1 MNTHTLVGPFQRSD
15 FHLTTLEEGI
25 VSHTGLDN
33 MHITAHA
40 DNGYSGS
47 PVFSTQGYVAGM
59 IKGDVGTTIKQVE
72 VVGATT
78 IHTFLVSNGLPG
90 FFG

>member
-1 MNTHTLVGPFQRSD
+1 MVGPFQRSD